1 MMTEYDNVAQ
11 KENGIFR
18 RWFQDDYFDLIV
30 WYGMEDKEL
39 RGFQLCYDKN
49 RSQHAL
55 TWHRDSG
62 FAHNRIDDSR
72 APLRHPTTP
81 ILVQDGI
88 FPAGSLIEKFELSS
102 KNIDPQIRSV
112 VLSKIIEFGSTAGGE

>member
-1 MMTEYDNVAQ
+1 MLAEYENVAQ

-18 RWFQDDYFDLIV
+18 RWFQYDYFDLIV
-30 WYGMEDKEL
+30 WYGIADKEL

-49 RSQHAL
+49 RRQHAF

-72 APLRHPTTP
+72 EPLGHPTTP
-81 ILVQDGI
+81 ILVQDGV
-88 FPAGSLIEKFELSS
+88 FPAESLIKKFELSS
-102 KNIDPQIRSV
+102 ANIDPLIRGM